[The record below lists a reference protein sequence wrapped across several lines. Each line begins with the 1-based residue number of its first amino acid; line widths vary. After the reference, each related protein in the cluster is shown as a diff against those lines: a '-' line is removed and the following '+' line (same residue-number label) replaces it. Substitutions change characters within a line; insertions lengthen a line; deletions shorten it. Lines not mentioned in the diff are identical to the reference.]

1 MIKIT
6 ILVLTLLIGVVTI
19 LKKVFDK
26 KEQRKIENEKKFQ
39 EANSK
44 SDVGGMICLIF
55 CLIFFAGCQT
65 TTTVSKVDT
74 ATTLLETEFFPVA
87 VEVNGVSFDTMSVV
101 DLIKLDDWSEIKI
114 TPVRKN
120 QTGSKATHYLIT
132 PRAIDKLR
140 PKAE

>member
-1 MIKIT
+1 
-6 ILVLTLLIGVVTI
+6 
-19 LKKVFDK
+19 
-26 KEQRKIENEKKFQ
+26 
-39 EANSK
+39 
-44 SDVGGMICLIF
+44 
-55 CLIFFAGCQT
+55 LIFFAGCQT